1 MIWEIP
7 LFTIPTAVSCSIGTL
22 LLLRYARK
30 LKAAKIE
37 FQQVA
42 LSKRHT
48 YTHRHRHTQTQTHTQ
63 TQAHTHTQAYTRM
76 HACERLRHSHTHAHT
91 HTQTPT
97 DRRRRVPLPLRRH
110 RGRQSH
116 PHRRRHRL
124 DRRQHSRCLPELEGR
139 DRRHRRMQYVV
150 VSQGGA
156 AGVCA
161 GDCDVCHVNAVEHK
175 HVRDTSAHTVHFCNN

>member
-30 LKAAKIE
+30 LKAAKLE

-42 LSKRHT
+42 PEQMSHI
-48 YTHRHRHTQTQTHTQ
+48 HTQTQTHTQ
-63 TQAHTHTQAYTRM
+63 THTHRHKHTHTDIHIRT

-97 DRRRRVPLPLRRH
+97 DRRRRVPLPLRLH

-124 DRRQHSRCLPELEGR
+124 DHRQHSRCLPELEGR

-161 GDCDVCHVNAVEHK
+161 GDGDVCHVNAVEHK